1 MARHDYTISSVLGKH
16 FATVCTAF
24 CCLAMLGAYL
34 VFQPY
39 LPPAY
44 SLSENSASQHST
56 LAAGEQQY
64 PANVSSADASLDPA
78 TAMPVDSSV
87 IPIGHASARN
97 TSIKETV
104 PPLLAPVYKV
114 MHGAEAVWQI
124 PLEPRAA
131 VFYAHGCTHK
141 ATHFW
146 DTHPDC
152 PKCFGLPEDRALVL
166 AALERQYAVLAV
178 SR

>member
-1 MARHDYTISSVLGKH
+1 MARHDHTISSVLEKH
-16 FATVCTAF
+16 VAIVCTAL

-34 VFQPY
+34 VFQTY
-39 LPPAY
+39 LQPAY
-44 SLSENSASQHST
+44 SISENSASQHIT
-56 LAAGEQQY
+56 IAAGVQQY
-64 PANVSSADASLDPA
+64 PADVSSADASLDPVP
-78 TAMPVDSSV
+78 AMPVNSSV
-87 IPIGHASARN
+87 IPIGNASARN
-97 TSIKETV
+97 TSINETV
-104 PPLLAPVYKV
+104 PPILAPVYKV

-124 PLEPRAA
+124 PLEPKAA

-166 AALERQYAVLAV
+166 AALEHQYAVLAV